1 MFWEILQ
8 VEAKHLKTIF
18 SEQQVVFSLAL
29 KRIMKRS
36 SDMKI
41 KFYSEALISFSY
53 LVMSKTFINSGH
65 LNSTKFW
72 PLKESTYMHMHWKF
86 NLRKNLKF
94 IFFKEDLRAFQSLI
108 VIESDV
114 KCCTLSS
121 RPSIQ

>member
-53 LVMSKTFINSGH
+53 LVMSKTFINSVMG
-65 LNSTKFW
+65 
-72 PLKESTYMHMHWKF
+72 
-86 NLRKNLKF
+86 
-94 IFFKEDLRAFQSLI
+94 I
-108 VIESDV
+108 
-114 KCCTLSS
+114 
-121 RPSIQ
+121 